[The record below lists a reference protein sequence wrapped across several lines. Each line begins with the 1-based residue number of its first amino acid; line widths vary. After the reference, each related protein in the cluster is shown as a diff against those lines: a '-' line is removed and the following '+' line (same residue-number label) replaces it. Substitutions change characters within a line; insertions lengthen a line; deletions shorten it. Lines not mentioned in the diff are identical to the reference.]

1 MVDQK
6 VTVNRNDQKVQLVY
20 CLSMDL
26 IESTRTGLEFSTAT
40 LDHFNMSLVQQ
51 IMPHLQHLGLSDA
64 LLKFTGDGWLLM
76 THKAE
81 KVPALCCMAT
91 IMAKRFQQEMSQ
103 ITGIDVKRVPAL
115 RLSICS
121 GRDVSIELPEGHI
134 DWVGDSA
141 RRATRSSKCCLPNEI
156 LIDEP
161 VRYHVLR
168 DFRIKPADIRGRL
181 LAQQPVQMEED
192 FTLYILGELNPE
204 KAAESIAPEYFVYT
218 LGIIGKIEEA
228 GMVAQRIAKSLA
240 SKATKLDVT
249 KKKDLRE
256 NWRSWHRLMVSVP
269 DYSSALETLKGIRA
283 GGLAPDVITYSVLID
298 KSPDYDTAKGW
309 LEIMRTEGIKPNAPI
324 YNTLMN
330 KSPDYDTAKNWLETM
345 RTESIKPNAPIYNTL
360 INKSPNYDTA
370 KDWLETMRT
379 EAIKPNV
386 VTYSTLVNKA
396 PTYKE
401 AKGWLYR
408 MLKEGIRPNVVTFTT
423 LIDKTPNYDKAKAL
437 LDKMYRIGVQPNVAL
452 YSALLTKDLSHKS
465 AADVLEWYL
474 AQKYH
479 PEEAIQAAIANYR
492 KAGCIDQAFR
502 LILDYP
508 HLAMARKVI
517 REHPEEALAYFRTMC
532 DNEPE
537 HPNTNYALG
546 AALMALEKER
556 EAKPYL
562 RKALK
567 LARPGIRQKTI
578 RKWLR
583 QISRKISETT
593 MVEDS

>member
-1 MVDQK
+1 MANQK
-6 VTVNRNDQKVQLVY
+6 VTVNRDDHKVQLVY

-26 IESTRTGLEFSTAT
+26 IGSTRTGLEFSTAT

-51 IMPHLQHLGLSDA
+51 IMPHLQRLGLSDA
-64 LLKFTGDGWLLM
+64 LLKFTGDGWLLT

-103 ITGIDVKRVPAL
+103 ITGIDIERVPAL

-134 DWVGDSA
+134 DWIGDSA

-168 DFRIKPADIRGRL
+168 DFQINPADIRRRL
-181 LAQQPVQMEED
+181 PRQQPVQMEED

-218 LGIIGKIEEA
+218 LGIIGKIKEA
-228 GMVAQRIAKSLA
+228 GIVAQRVAKSLA
-240 SKATKLDVT
+240 SKATKIDIT
-249 KKKDLRE
+249 KKKDLQE

-269 DYSSALETLKGIRA
+269 DYSSALEMFKGIRA

-298 KSPDYDTAKGW
+298 KSPDYDTAK
-309 LEIMRTEGIKPNAPI
+309 
-324 YNTLMN
+324 
-330 KSPDYDTAKNWLETM
+330 
-345 RTESIKPNAPIYNTL
+345 
-360 INKSPNYDTA
+360 
-370 KDWLETMRT
+370 DWLETMRT
-379 EAIKPNV
+379 EGIKANV

-396 PTYKE
+396 PVYNE
-401 AKGWLYR
+401 ARGWVYR
-408 MLKEGIRPNVVTFTT
+408 MFKEGIQPNIVTFNT
-423 LIDKTPNYDKAKAL
+423 LINKAPSYDKAKAL
-437 LDKMYRIGVQPNVAL
+437 LDKMYKVGVQPNVVS
-452 YSALLTKDLSHKS
+452 YSALFAKDLSHKS

-479 PEEAIQAAIANYR
+479 PEEAIQAAIASYR
-492 KAGCIDQAFR
+492 KAGCIDQALR

-517 REHPEEALAYFRTMC
+517 REHPKEALFYFRTMC

-537 HPNTNYALG
+537 HPNANYALG
-546 AALMALEKER
+546 TALMELEKER

-567 LARPGIRQKTI
+567 LARPGIRQKVI

-593 MVEDS
+593 AVKDS

>member
-1 MVDQK
+1 MADQK
-6 VTVNRNDQKVQLVY
+6 VTVNRDDQKVQLVY

-26 IESTRTGLEFSTAT
+26 IGSTRTGLEFSTAT

-64 LLKFTGDGWLLM
+64 LLKFTGDGWLFM

-91 IMAKRFQQEMSQ
+91 IMAKRFQQEISR

-168 DFRIKPADIRGRL
+168 DFQIKPADIRGRL
-181 LAQQPVQMEED
+181 LGQQPVQMEED

-228 GMVAQRIAKSLA
+228 GIVAQRVAKSLA

-269 DYSSALETLKGIRA
+269 DYSSALEMLKGIRA

-298 KSPDYDTAKGW
+298 KSPDYDTAKDW
-309 LEIMRTEGIKPNAPI
+309 LETMRTEGIKPNAPI
-324 YNTLMN
+324 YNTLIN
-330 KSPDYDTAKNWLETM
+330 KSPD
-345 RTESIKPNAPIYNTL
+345 
-360 INKSPNYDTA
+360 YDTA

-379 EAIKPNV
+379 EGIKPNV

-396 PTYKE
+396 PAYKE

-408 MLKEGIRPNVVTFTT
+408 MLKEGIWPNVVTFTT
-423 LIDKTPNYDKAKAL
+423 LINKTPSYDKAKAL
-437 LDKMYRIGVQPNVAL
+437 LDKMYKIGVQPNVAL
-452 YSALLTKDLSHKS
+452 YSALFTKDLSHKS

-492 KAGCIDQAFR
+492 KAGCIDQALR
-502 LILDYP
+502 LVLDYP

-517 REHPEEALAYFRTMC
+517 REHPKEALSYFRTMC

-537 HPNTNYALG
+537 HPNANYALG
-546 AALMALEKER
+546 AALMELEKER

-583 QISRKISETT
+583 QISRKMSETT
-593 MVEDS
+593 AVKDS